1 MGLNLNME
9 AKKNG
14 ENDQNDDNVPFVYWQ
29 IFGITLHAYYN
40 SLQDFILEKKT
51 EKQNKKSAG
60 ERRCPWVSCF
70 ISSLLSKMYGILFLK
85 KTWPA
90 SYAYLSSLDYS
101 SSLLFL

>member
-40 SLQDFILEKKT
+40 SLQDFILEKKQ
-51 EKQNKKSAG
+51 KNKTKNRQVSDVALG
-60 ERRCPWVSCF
+60 SHVLFPLYCPKCMVF
-70 ISSLLSKMYGILFLK
+70 YF
-85 KTWPA
+85 
-90 SYAYLSSLDYS
+90 
-101 SSLLFL
+101 